1 MTWEAVARKDFQ
13 DSIRSWWLWGLSAL
27 FVVFYTVPA
36 YFFYREIG
44 RTVVEQGEEI
54 ASTAFIDVMASIN
67 AFFIPIIAIVIAYAA
82 IAGERDSGT
91 LKLLLS
97 LPHSRRDVVLGK
109 VIGRSAVIVIPA
121 ILGLGAS
128 AIVFVLTPV
137 TFEAGEYAA
146 FTLLSAV
153 LGVIFVAI
161 AVGISAAARTSR
173 RAMIGTVGV
182 YVLFTL
188 FWGRFA
194 SGIARL
200 ANEYTSASTETVVQ
214 LQLFVLLINPSE
226 AYQSLSAAL
235 WTDETLFARAS
246 AFGGGGF
253 QSQLY
258 AQVLE
263 PLPAYF
269 SNPAVVVLFLVWLV
283 VPPVL
288 GYLAFREDDL

>member
-13 DSIRSWWLWGLSAL
+13 DSIRSWWLWGLSAV

-44 RTVVEQGEEI
+44 RAIVEQGEEI
-54 ASTAFIDVMASIN
+54 TSTAFIDIMASIN

-82 IAGERDSGT
+82 VAGERDSGT

-109 VIGRSAVIVIPA
+109 VVGRSAVIVIPA

-128 AIVFVLTPV
+128 AVVFALTPV
-137 TFEAGEYAA
+137 TLEAGEYAA

-153 LGVIFVAI
+153 LGVIFVAL

-200 ANEYTSASTETVVQ
+200 ANEYTNASTETVVQ

-226 AYQSLSAAL
+226 AYQSLSATL
-235 WTDETLFARAS
+235 WTEETLFARAS
-246 AFGGGGF
+246 VFGGF
-253 QSQLY
+253 ESQLY

-269 SNPAVVVLFLVWLV
+269 SDPAVVVLFLVWLI

>member
-54 ASTAFIDVMASIN
+54 ASTAFIDIMASIN

-128 AIVFVLTPV
+128 AIVFALTPV
-137 TFEAGEYAA
+137 TFEVGEYAA

-226 AYQSLSAAL
+226 AYQSLSATL
-235 WTDETLFARAS
+235 WTEETLFARAS
-246 AFGGGGF
+246 AFGGF
-253 QSQLY
+253 ESQLY

-263 PLPAYF
+263 PLPTYF
-269 SNPAVVVLFLVWLV
+269 SDPAVVVLFLVWLV